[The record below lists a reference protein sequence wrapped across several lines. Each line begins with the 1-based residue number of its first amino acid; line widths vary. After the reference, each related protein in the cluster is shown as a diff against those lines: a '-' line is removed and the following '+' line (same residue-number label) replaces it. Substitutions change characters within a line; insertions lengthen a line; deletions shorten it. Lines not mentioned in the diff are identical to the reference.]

1 MDRLWAME
9 VFVRVADCGSF
20 SRAAESMGLANA
32 TVTTCVRNLERHL
45 NVSLI
50 GRNSRGLRLSE
61 EGLLFLP
68 RARELLASLTHAEDE
83 VRIQRSAL
91 RGSLRIECTFHL
103 GRSVLAPLLPTFA
116 NRHPDIATSV
126 TLTNQPHNLIER
138 GIDVALRFG
147 HVEEADL
154 VARPL
159 FEVHYLMCGRPEIV
173 QALPE
178 HPSELDPHLC
188 IGVMPEES
196 QVPFAWQLERG
207 QEKVVIHPKGRL
219 NFNSSEMSMAA
230 AQTGIGLAFVLDIFA
245 KPYLDSGALIQAY
258 PQWLM
263 PARTFYVV
271 TTKDRATSA
280 KVRAFTDFLF
290 EELDPGR
297 QRGRHLSVKVKAL
310 HKR

>member
-9 VFVRVADCGSF
+9 IFVRVADCGSF
-20 SRAAESMGLANA
+20 SRAAESLGLANA

-50 GRNSRGLRLSE
+50 SRNSRGLRLSE
-61 EGLLFLP
+61 EGQLFLP
-68 RARELLASLTHAEDE
+68 RARELLASLSQAEDA

-91 RGSLRIECTFHL
+91 RGALRIECTFHL
-103 GRSVLAPLLPTFA
+103 GLSVLGPLLPTFA
-116 NRHPDIATSV
+116 NRYPEIATSI
-126 TLTNQPHNLIER
+126 TLTNQPHNIIER
-138 GIDVALRFG
+138 GTDVAIRFG
-147 HVEEADL
+147 RVEEADL

-159 FEVHYLMCGRPEIV
+159 FEVHYVICGRPDMV
-173 QALPE
+173 KALPDD
-178 HPSELDPHLC
+178 PSELDPQLC
-188 IGVMPEES
+188 IGTMTDEV
-196 QVPFAWQLERG
+196 QVPFAWQMERG
-207 QEKVVIHPKGRL
+207 ESKVLIQPRGRL
-219 NFNSSEMSMAA
+219 NINSSEMAMSA
-230 AQTGIGLAFVLDIFA
+230 AQSGMGLAYVLDIFA
-245 KPYLDSGALIQAY
+245 EPYLGSGALVLAY
-258 PQWLM
+258 PDWLL

-290 EELDPGR
+290 EELDPDR